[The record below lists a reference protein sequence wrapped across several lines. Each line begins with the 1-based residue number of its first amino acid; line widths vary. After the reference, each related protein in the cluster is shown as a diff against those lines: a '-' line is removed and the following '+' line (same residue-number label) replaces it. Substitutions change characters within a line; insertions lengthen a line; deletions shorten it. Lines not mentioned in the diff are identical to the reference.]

1 VSAVQRPAS
10 TTGAAQLYREL
21 AQLSEETGAL
31 LHGDDDAALDATI
44 VRRHAL
50 LARIA
55 ATAPAASEVPEI
67 SATIDRILAL
77 DRALLTQAEAHRE
90 ALRRELTQMAER
102 RVALHSYRGA
112 SPTSAV
118 YVERLT

>member
-1 VSAVQRPAS
+1 MPNATS
-10 TTGAAQLYREL
+10 AAQLYRDL

-31 LHGDDDAALDATI
+31 LHGDDDAALEAALA
-44 VRRHAL
+44 RREAL
-50 LARIA
+50 LARL
-55 ATAPAASEVPEI
+55 ATTMPVTSEVPEI

-77 DRALLTQAEAHRE
+77 DRALRAQAEAQRE
-90 ALRRELTQMAER
+90 ALRRELAKMAER

-112 SPTSAV
+112 GPTSAV

>member
-1 VSAVQRPAS
+1 VARTPS
-10 TTGAAQLYREL
+10 TTSAAHLYREL

-31 LHGDDDAALDATI
+31 LHGDDDAALDAVI
-44 VRRHAL
+44 GRRDAL
-50 LARIA
+50 LARIV
-55 ATAPAASEVPEI
+55 ATTPVASEVPEI

-77 DRALLTQAEAHRE
+77 DRTLLTQAEAQRN
-90 ALRRELTQMAER
+90 ALRRELAQFAER

-112 SPTSAV
+112 GPTSAV

>member
-1 VSAVQRPAS
+1 MERPAS

-31 LHGDDDAALDATI
+31 LHGDDDAALDAAI
-44 VRRHAL
+44 ARRHAL

-55 ATAPAASEVPEI
+55 ATAPLASEVPEI

-77 DRALLTQAEAHRE
+77 DRALLTQAAAYRDV
-90 ALRRELTQMAER
+90 LRRELTQIAAR

-112 SPTSAV
+112 GPTSAV